1 MNNFDVIVIGGGHA
15 GIEASL
21 ATARLGFKTVMF
33 SMSLDQIANLPCNP
47 SIGGSS
53 KGHLVR
59 EIDALGGEMGK
70 AADKNA
76 VQIKML
82 NVSKGPAVHSLRAQ
96 IDKKHYMTHM
106 KYVLENQDS
115 LYIKQAE
122 VTEIIVEDSTV
133 KGIKTK
139 TGEIYSSKIV
149 ILATGTYLD
158 AKIFIGDAVYQSG
171 PDQSL
176 PAVSLAKN
184 IRSLGFAVQK
194 FKTGT
199 PARINKR
206 SIDFSK
212 MEVQKGDSNIEPFS
226 FETKDSINNIL
237 DCYLTH
243 TNKDTKKII
252 EANLQKSAMFSG
264 HVSGI
269 GARYC
274 PSIEDKIYRFNEKES
289 HQVFM
294 EPMGLDTNE
303 IYAQGLSSSLPVDI
317 QEELYRTIPGLEK
330 CEFMKPAYAIE
341 YDCFEP
347 NELHPSLELKKVS
360 GLFSAG
366 QINGTSG
373 YEEAAAQGLM
383 AGINA
388 ARKLQ
393 GKDPVIL
400 GRDEAYIGVL
410 IDDICTKNTH
420 EPYRMLTSR
429 AEYRLLLR
437 QDNADERLTPIG
449 HEIGLI
455 SEERFKRFSEKY
467 NLIENE
473 IKRLENINISPK
485 SNVNNIL
492 KSFNSTPITHGEK
505 LINLIKRSELN
516 YNILKDIDP
525 ERPEL
530 PQDVVK
536 EVEIKIKYEGYINLQ
551 KEEVLKFKKL
561 ENKKIPEDF
570 DYSNIKGI
578 RIEAIEKLQKF
589 RPLSIGQASRISGIS
604 PSDISVLLIY
614 LETYGKTN
622 RKETF

>member
-1 MNNFDVIVIGGGHA
+1 MKEYDVIVIGAGHA
-15 GIEASL
+15 GIEAAL
-21 ATARLGFKTVMF
+21 ATSRLGFKTAIF
-33 SMSLDQIANLPCNP
+33 SMSLDVVANLPCNP

-59 EIDALGGEMGK
+59 EIDALGGQMGIS
-70 AADKNA
+70 ADKNA

-82 NVSKGPAVHSLRAQ
+82 NTSKGPAVHSLRAQ
-96 IDKKHYMTHM
+96 IDKKSYMTYM
-106 KYVLENQDS
+106 KQVLENQEN
-115 LYIKQAE
+115 LYLKQAE
-122 VTEIIVEDSTV
+122 VSEILVENEKV
-133 KGIKTK
+133 IGIKTRINEK
-139 TGEIYSSKIV
+139 YLSKIV

-158 AKIFIGDAVYQSG
+158 AKIFIGDSVYASG
-171 PDQSL
+171 PDQIL
-176 PAVSLAKN
+176 PAINLSKN
-184 IRSLGFAVQK
+184 LRSIGFKIQK

-212 MEVQKGDSNIEPFS
+212 MEVQKGDDNIETFS
-226 FETKDSINNIL
+226 FETEKPIKNIL
-237 DCYLTH
+237 NCYLCH
-243 TNKDTKKII
+243 TNLETKKII
-252 EANLQKSAMFSG
+252 KENITKSAMFSG
-264 HVSGI
+264 NVSGI

-274 PSIEDKIYRFNEKES
+274 PSIEDKIHRFSEKDY

-294 EPMGLDTNE
+294 EPMGLSTNE

-317 QEELYRTIPGLEK
+317 QEKLYKTIEGLEN

-347 NELHPSLELKKVS
+347 EELKPSLELKKVE

-373 YEEAAAQGLM
+373 YEEAAAQGII

-393 GKDPVIL
+393 GKEAIIL

-410 IDDICTKNTH
+410 IDDICTKNTN

-449 HEIGLI
+449 YEVGLI
-455 SEERFKRFSEKY
+455 SQERYDNFVKKY
-467 NLIENE
+467 NAIEKE
-473 IKRLENINISPK
+473 IERIKNVNISPK

-492 KSFNSTPITHGEK
+492 AKYNSNPITHGEK
-505 LINLIKRSELN
+505 LINLMKRSELS
-516 YNILKDIDP
+516 YDALKDIDI
-525 ERPEL
+525 ERPDL
-530 PQDVVK
+530 PDDVKK
-536 EVEIKIKYEGYINLQ
+536 EVEIKIKYNGYIKLQ
-551 KEEVLKFKKL
+551 KEEVEKFKHLESKL
-561 ENKKIPEDF
+561 IPHNF

-578 RIEAIEKLQKF
+578 RLEAIEKLQKF
-589 RPLSIGQASRISGIS
+589 KPISIGQASRISGIS
-604 PSDISVLLIY
+604 PADISVLLLY
-614 LETYGKTN
+614 LETYGN
-622 RKETF
+622 N

>member
-1 MNNFDVIVIGGGHA
+1 MKEYDVIVIGAGHA
-15 GIEASL
+15 GIEAAL
-21 ATARLGFKTVMF
+21 ATSRLGFKTAIF
-33 SMSLDQIANLPCNP
+33 SMSLDVVANLPCNP

-59 EIDALGGEMGK
+59 EIDALGGQMGIS
-70 AADKNA
+70 ADKNA

-82 NVSKGPAVHSLRAQ
+82 NTSKGPAVHSLRAQ
-96 IDKKHYMTHM
+96 IDKKSYMTYM
-106 KYVLENQDS
+106 KQVLENQEN
-115 LYIKQAE
+115 LYLKQAE
-122 VTEIIVEDSTV
+122 VSEILVENEKV
-133 KGIKTK
+133 IGIKTRINEK
-139 TGEIYSSKIV
+139 YLSKIV

-158 AKIFIGDAVYQSG
+158 AKIFIGDSVYASG
-171 PDQSL
+171 PDQML
-176 PAVSLAKN
+176 PAINLSKN
-184 IRSLGFAVQK
+184 LRSIGFKIQK

-212 MEVQKGDSNIEPFS
+212 MEVQKGDDNIETFS
-226 FETKDSINNIL
+226 FETEKPIKNIL
-237 DCYLTH
+237 NCYLCH
-243 TNKDTKKII
+243 TNLETKKII
-252 EANLQKSAMFSG
+252 KENITKSAMFSG
-264 HVSGI
+264 NVSGI

-274 PSIEDKIYRFNEKES
+274 PSIEDKIHRFSEKDY

-294 EPMGLDTNE
+294 EPMGLSTNE

-317 QEELYRTIPGLEK
+317 QEKLYKTIEGLEN

-347 NELHPSLELKKVS
+347 EELKPSLELKKVE

-373 YEEAAAQGLM
+373 YEEAAAQGII

-393 GKDPVIL
+393 GKEAIIL

-410 IDDICTKNTH
+410 IDDICTKNTN

-449 HEIGLI
+449 YEVGLI
-455 SEERFKRFSEKY
+455 SQERYDNFVKKY
-467 NLIENE
+467 NAIEKE
-473 IKRLENINISPK
+473 IERIKNVNISPK

-492 KSFNSTPITHGEK
+492 AKYNSNPITHGEK
-505 LINLIKRSELN
+505 LINLMKRSELS
-516 YNILKDIDP
+516 YDALKDIDI
-525 ERPEL
+525 ERPDL
-530 PQDVVK
+530 PDDVKK
-536 EVEIKIKYEGYINLQ
+536 EVEIKIKYNGYIKLQ
-551 KEEVLKFKKL
+551 KEEVEKFKHLESKL
-561 ENKKIPEDF
+561 IPHNF

-578 RIEAIEKLQKF
+578 RLEAIEKLQKF
-589 RPLSIGQASRISGIS
+589 KPISIGQASRISGIS
-604 PSDISVLLIY
+604 PADISVLLLY
-614 LETYGKTN
+614 LETYGN
-622 RKETF
+622 N

>member
-1 MNNFDVIVIGGGHA
+1 MKEYDVIVIGAGHA
-15 GIEASL
+15 GIEAAL
-21 ATARLGFKTVMF
+21 ATSRLGFKTAIF
-33 SMSLDQIANLPCNP
+33 SMSLDVVANLPCNP

-59 EIDALGGEMGK
+59 EIDALGGQMGIS
-70 AADKNA
+70 ADKNA

-82 NVSKGPAVHSLRAQ
+82 NTSKGPAVHSLRAQ
-96 IDKKHYMTHM
+96 IDKKSYMTYM
-106 KYVLENQDS
+106 KQVLENQEN
-115 LYIKQAE
+115 LYLKQAE
-122 VTEIIVEDSTV
+122 VSEILVENEKV
-133 KGIKTK
+133 IGIKTRINEK
-139 TGEIYSSKIV
+139 YLSKIV

-158 AKIFIGDAVYQSG
+158 AKIFIGDSVYASG
-171 PDQSL
+171 PDQML
-176 PAVSLAKN
+176 PAINLSKN
-184 IRSLGFAVQK
+184 LRNLGFKIQK

-212 MEVQKGDSNIEPFS
+212 MEVQKGDDNIETFS
-226 FETKDSINNIL
+226 FETEKPIKNIL
-237 DCYLTH
+237 NCYLCH
-243 TNKDTKKII
+243 TNLETKKII
-252 EANLQKSAMFSG
+252 KENITKSAMFSG
-264 HVSGI
+264 NVSGI

-274 PSIEDKIYRFNEKES
+274 PSIEDKIHRFSEKDY

-294 EPMGLDTNE
+294 EPMGLSTNE

-317 QEELYRTIPGLEK
+317 QEKLYKTIEGLEN

-347 NELHPSLELKKVS
+347 EELKPSLELKKVE

-373 YEEAAAQGLM
+373 YEEAAAQGII

-393 GKDPVIL
+393 GKEAIIL

-410 IDDICTKNTH
+410 IDDICTKNTN

-449 HEIGLI
+449 YEVGLI
-455 SEERFKRFSEKY
+455 SQERYDNFVKKY
-467 NLIENE
+467 NAIEKE
-473 IKRLENINISPK
+473 IERIKNVNISPK

-492 KSFNSTPITHGEK
+492 AKYNSNPITHGEK
-505 LINLIKRSELN
+505 LINLMKRSELS
-516 YNILKDIDP
+516 YDALKDIDI
-525 ERPEL
+525 ERPDL
-530 PQDVVK
+530 PDDVKK
-536 EVEIKIKYEGYINLQ
+536 EVEIKIKYNGYIKLQ
-551 KEEVLKFKKL
+551 KEEVEKFKKL
-561 ENKKIPEDF
+561 ESKLIPNDF

-578 RIEAIEKLQKF
+578 RLEAIEKLQKF
-589 RPLSIGQASRISGIS
+589 KPISIGQASRISGIS
-604 PSDISVLLIY
+604 PADISVLLLY
-614 LETYGKTN
+614 LETYGN
-622 RKETF
+622 N

>member
-1 MNNFDVIVIGGGHA
+1 MKEYDVIVIGAGHA
-15 GIEASL
+15 GIEAAL
-21 ATARLGFKTVMF
+21 ATSRLGFKTAIF
-33 SMSLDQIANLPCNP
+33 SMSLDVVANLPCNP

-59 EIDALGGEMGK
+59 EIDALGGQMGIS
-70 AADKNA
+70 ADKNA

-82 NVSKGPAVHSLRAQ
+82 NTSKGPAVHSLRAQ
-96 IDKKHYMTHM
+96 IDKKSYMTYM
-106 KYVLENQDS
+106 KQVLENQEN
-115 LYIKQAE
+115 LYLKQAE
-122 VTEIIVEDSTV
+122 VSEILVENEKV
-133 KGIKTK
+133 LGIKTRINEK
-139 TGEIYSSKIV
+139 YLSKIV

-158 AKIFIGDAVYQSG
+158 AKIFIGDSVYASG
-171 PDQSL
+171 PDQML
-176 PAVSLAKN
+176 PAINLSKN
-184 IRSLGFAVQK
+184 LRSIGFKIQK

-212 MEVQKGDSNIEPFS
+212 MEVQKGDDNIETFS
-226 FETKDSINNIL
+226 FETEKPIKNIL
-237 DCYLTH
+237 NCYLCH
-243 TNKDTKKII
+243 TNLETKKII
-252 EANLQKSAMFSG
+252 KENITKSAMFSG
-264 HVSGI
+264 NVSGI

-274 PSIEDKIYRFNEKES
+274 PSIEDKIHRFSEKDY

-294 EPMGLDTNE
+294 EPMGLSTNE

-317 QEELYRTIPGLEK
+317 QEKLYKTIEGLEN

-347 NELHPSLELKKVS
+347 EELKPSLELKKVE

-373 YEEAAAQGLM
+373 YEEAAAQGII

-393 GKDPVIL
+393 GKEPIIL

-410 IDDICTKNTH
+410 IDDICTKNTN

-449 HEIGLI
+449 YEVGLI
-455 SEERFKRFSEKY
+455 SQERYDNFVKKY
-467 NLIENE
+467 NAIEKE
-473 IKRLENINISPK
+473 IERIKNVNISPK

-492 KSFNSTPITHGEK
+492 AKYNSNPITHGEK
-505 LINLIKRSELN
+505 LINLMKRSELS
-516 YNILKDIDP
+516 YDSLKDIDI
-525 ERPEL
+525 ERPDL
-530 PQDVVK
+530 PDDVKK
-536 EVEIKIKYEGYINLQ
+536 EVEIKIKYNGYIKLQ
-551 KEEVLKFKKL
+551 KEEVEKFKKL
-561 ENKKIPEDF
+561 ESKLIPNDF

-578 RIEAIEKLQKF
+578 RLEAIEKLQKF
-589 RPLSIGQASRISGIS
+589 KPISIGQASRISGIS
-604 PSDISVLLIY
+604 PADISVLLLY
-614 LETYGKTN
+614 LETYGN
-622 RKETF
+622 N